1 MPLAFYA
8 NDDIR
13 NTSDYS
19 DDGGDGKGAGSTAM
33 RRLRKAVITR
43 FGAQTIDRLK
53 LYVAVPVLKK
63 IEEGQPLEYLSE
75 MRQVKLLR
83 ALHKIKLY
91 TYPTQVL
98 HAGAASDVSK
108 LTLHCRFDLALRFSG
123 FELRCKLHVRLI
135 ACSASNEVVRT
146 CVRLPWHQLNNISSA
161 VIYCP

>member
-19 DDGGDGKGAGSTAM
+19 DDGGDGKGTGSTAM

-75 MRQVKLLR
+75 MRQVKLYYGR
-83 ALHKIKLY
+83 CIKLSCIRILHRCCMRVQL
-91 TYPTQVL
+91 PT
-98 HAGAASDVSK
+98 S
-108 LTLHCRFDLALRFSG
+108 R
-123 FELRCKLHVRLI
+123 
-135 ACSASNEVVRT
+135 N
-146 CVRLPWHQLNNISSA
+146 
-161 VIYCP
+161 